1 MITRA
6 YQNAKGERQ
15 EISLLI
21 EEWEELTDETLQKM
35 LGFVKESEPVA
46 PVAPVAAP
54 VAAPAP
60 AKKKRR

>member
-35 LGFVKESEPVA
+35 LGFVKEPEPV
-46 PVAPVAAP
+46 VAAAP
-54 VAAPAP
+54 VVAPAP